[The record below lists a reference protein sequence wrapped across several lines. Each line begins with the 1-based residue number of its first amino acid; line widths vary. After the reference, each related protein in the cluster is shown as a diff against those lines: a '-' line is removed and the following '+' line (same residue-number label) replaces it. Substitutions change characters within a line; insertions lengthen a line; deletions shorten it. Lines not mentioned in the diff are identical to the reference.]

1 MSAQGLSDK
10 EIDYR
15 MALRSA
21 ARNYSKSLLLSAI
34 IGVVGLVVLSLTV
47 SIDAGI
53 LFCVGLGLGVLNS
66 QLVQRSLVRAVTEGR
81 ADRKA
86 ISFGVLRRLSL
97 ITALA
102 VGIALLYR
110 PDGLLVFVGLMI
122 FQMLSLA
129 TVLGGLARQVRRP

>member
-1 MSAQGLSDK
+1 MSTQHLSDQ

-15 MALRSA
+15 LALRSA
-21 ARNYSKSLLLSAI
+21 ARNYNKSLVLSAVLA
-34 IGVVGLVVLSLTV
+34 VVGLVALWITISL
-47 SIDAGI
+47 DAGI

-81 ADRKA
+81 ADRKS

-97 ITALA
+97 ITVLA

-110 PDGLLVFVGLMI
+110 PTGLLVFVGLMI
-122 FQMLSLA
+122 FQMLSLV
-129 TVLGGLARQVRRP
+129 TVLGGLARQVRRT

>member
-21 ARNYSKSLLLSAI
+21 ARNYNKSLLLSAI

-129 TVLGGLARQVRRP
+129 TVLGGLARQVRRT

>member
-1 MSAQGLSDK
+1 MSTRHLSDQ
-10 EIDYR
+10 EIDYKL
-15 MALRSA
+15 ALRSA
-21 ARNYSKSLLLSAI
+21 ARNYNKSLVLSAVV
-34 IGVVGLVVLSLTV
+34 GVVGLVALWLTV
-47 SIDAGI
+47 SVDAGI
-53 LFCVGLGLGVLNS
+53 LFCVGIGLGVLNS
-66 QLVQRSLVRAVTEGR
+66 QLVQRSLVRAVTDGR

-97 ITALA
+97 ITLLA

-129 TVLGGLARQVRRP
+129 TVFGGLARQVRRA

>member
-1 MSAQGLSDK
+1 MSAQDLSDK

-21 ARNYSKSLLLSAI
+21 ARNYNKSLLLSAI

-110 PDGLLVFVGLMI
+110 PEGLLVFVGLMI

-129 TVLGGLARQVRRP
+129 TVLGGLARQVRRI

>member
-21 ARNYSKSLLLSAI
+21 ARNYNKSLLLSAV
-34 IGVVGLVVLSLTV
+34 IGVVGLVVLAITV

-129 TVLGGLARQVRRP
+129 TVLGGLARQVRRR